1 MDPSSLKDLFERG
14 RIRALAP
21 TTDRDGVYLTS
32 LQSPWLFRD
41 CPICGH
47 DFRIDDTVFVSGGTV
62 IHAGGAL
69 DCRGGEPI
77 LAVDP
82 ALSAAF
88 LAGLYQAWPQVLESH
103 SHSLDQDHP
112 LLAAPLGR
120 IRRAT
125 CAVCG
130 HTLRPGEQVV
140 ICPCQPDQPCCRL
153 AVHHDPLRG
162 QTCWSDYAHGDG
174 PSHCLTTGRPLRFTT
189 EAYSC

>member
-1 MDPSSLKDLFERG
+1 MDSTSLKEAFQRG

-21 TTDRDGVYLTS
+21 TTNRDGVYLTS

-41 CPICGH
+41 CPVCGH
-47 DFRIDDTVFVSGGTV
+47 DFRIDDPVFVSGETQ

-69 DCRGGEPI
+69 DCRDGEPQHS
-77 LAVDP
+77 LDP

-88 LAGLYQAWPQVLESH
+88 LAGLYQAWPQALRSVTQQL
-103 SHSLDQDHP
+103 QPGHP

-140 ICPCQPDQPCCRL
+140 ICPCQPEQPRCRL

-174 PSHCLTTGRPLRFTT
+174 PRYCLTTGQPLHYAR
-189 EAYSC
+189 EAWPC